1 MAGHNVE
8 EPKQAES
15 DSWLSSI
22 RSVTDGAVLHFG
34 SNIVKNGVAFVLSLI
49 LTNVLGA
56 NLYGFYTFA
65 RRIVS
70 EVQKFTNLGTDIA
83 ITRLISSNLDDRAAR
98 NRAFTMAY
106 ATSAVVSTLGAA
118 VLFVAAPVVS
128 SYTLA
133 DPTFTRGLQ
142 AFAIAV
148 PFISLAKLGI
158 NSFRG
163 LEMPVHQNA
172 LRIVVRLSRLGI
184 ISAAVLGGYMLMGA
198 VVGFALAS
206 AFAFVLVTIVVVRRT
221 DLRPTADISGG
232 ELKEFYNYSLP
243 LSGSKAGSLLYN
255 QVDVFMV
262 GIFLSSAEVGIYSI
276 SMLLAGVILLPLSGF
291 NQLFPPVASRLYSEG
306 DMEMLQ
312 SVFTTV
318 TRWTIT
324 ATLFIG
330 SVLVIY
336 RREALVLFGE
346 EFTAGTMVLTLFVV
360 GKAVVAFSGPSN
372 DLLMMTDH
380 QYVVMLNHWTF
391 GVLNVALNYVLIM
404 EYGFIGAAIAT
415 AGINAVLNVLRVLE
429 VWYFEGMIP
438 YSVRLWKPLTAA
450 VGAVAVMYGATFVL
464 SGVVLLAVGSLL
476 GGLVYVGALLLFGI
490 EARDKR
496 MLNDYYSLLD

>member
-1 MAGHNVE
+1 M
-8 EPKQAES
+8 
-15 DSWLSSI
+15 
-22 RSVTDGAVLHFG
+22 
-34 SNIVKNGVAFVLSLI
+34 
-49 LTNVLGA
+49 
-56 NLYGFYTFA
+56 
-65 RRIVS
+65 
-70 EVQKFTNLGTDIA
+70 
-83 ITRLISSNLDDRAAR
+83 
-98 NRAFTMAY
+98 
-106 ATSAVVSTLGAA
+106 
-118 VLFVAAPVVS
+118 
-128 SYTLA
+128 
-133 DPTFTRGLQ
+133 
-142 AFAIAV
+142 
-148 PFISLAKLGI
+148 